1 MSSTL
6 SLILAIL
13 STGLLGILV
22 YVANKYG
29 ENLFDM
35 LMDVFV
41 IIYMYVLVPI
51 CFIIIFY
58 VIFTSI

>member
-35 LMDVFV
+35 LMDIFV
-41 IIYMYVLVPI
+41 IIYLYVLVPI
-51 CFIIIFY
+51 CFITIFY
-58 VIFTSI
+58 LIFISI